1 MLRCLGRQNTLLRLF
16 QAPFTGSVYYIC
28 LPFEM
33 RRDGSIYNNNESA
46 EMEMCLKSFRIEN
59 SIHQNT
65 P

>member
-16 QAPFTGSVYYIC
+16 RSPFTGSIYYIC

-33 RRDGSIYNNNESA
+33 RRDGSIYNNESA
-46 EMEMCLKSFRIEN
+46 EMEMCLKSFRMEN